1 MKQLRFHETGLPSE
15 VLKLEEVPKPSPGE
29 GEALIKVSLCNM
41 IPADMM
47 FIQGQYGL
55 RPQLPAAGGFEAVGV
70 VEEAGAGVVLP
81 KGVRVSFTALGVW
94 QEYVV
99 APAKTLIPVPDLIP
113 DEVACQ
119 AFVNPLT
126 AYGMLDMAAV
136 QEGQW
141 LLLTAGNSAFS
152 RFVIQLCK
160 ERGIHTICTVRSDE
174 QIQPLL
180 DLGASH
186 VINVKK
192 DDLAKT
198 VYKLTEKKGV
208 NACFEAVGGETG
220 EAALNS
226 LGMGGIMLVYGLLS
240 LKNPAFNQGLMI
252 FKDITVKGFWLTN
265 WLNGLSGKEMQ
276 ERVTEV
282 ISKLASNEL
291 QASVQDTYPL
301 DGFQQAIKAFDTPGR
316 QGKILLRP

>member
-1 MKQLRFHETGLPSE
+1 MKQLRFHETGHPSK
-15 VLKLEEVPKPSPGE
+15 VLQLEDVPKPVPAE
-29 GEALIKVSLCNM
+29 GEALVKVSLCNM
-41 IPADMM
+41 IPADIMYIM
-47 FIQGQYGL
+47 GQYGL
-55 RPQLPAAGGFEAVGV
+55 RPQLPAGGGFEAVGV
-70 VEEAGAGVVLP
+70 VEETGAGVALP
-81 KGVRVSFTALGVW
+81 QGMRVSFTALGVW

-99 APAKTLIPVPDLIP
+99 VSAKTLVPIPDSIP

-126 AYGMLDMAAV
+126 AYGMLETANV
-136 QEGQW
+136 TEGQW

-152 RFVIQLCK
+152 RFVVQLCK
-160 ERGIHTICTVRSDE
+160 ERGIKAICTVRSDE

-180 DLGASH
+180 DMGASH

-192 DDLAKT
+192 DDLART
-198 VYKLTEKKGV
+198 IYQITEKKGV
-208 NACFEAVGGETG
+208 NACFESVGGETG

-265 WLNGLSGKEMQ
+265 YLNTLGGKAMKEL
-276 ERVTEV
+276 VTEV
-282 ISKLASNEL
+282 IGKLASNTL
-291 QASVQDTYPL
+291 QASVEATYSL
-301 DGFQQAIKAFDTPGR
+301 DDFQEAIKAFETPGR